1 MDYIS
6 VKTIDGGVMKIS
18 KLVAGVTFIGP
29 NQTMETTSEM
39 LDTYMAAGG
48 NALDLARKYGNA
60 EGLAGQWCQLSGK
73 RDQIHLITK
82 GGFHQRLS
90 HDELLSDFY
99 TSLSELKT
107 DIDIYL
113 LHRDDLSRP
122 VSEIMDTV
130 HEIAMTGRVRA
141 VGASNWT
148 IDRILEANEYARKNG
163 KTPFTISEIQW
174 SYATCTPDMWKDPTL
189 CCMNAHEYSK
199 YLENDIPIISFSS
212 QGRAM
217 FTRLYNGTAK
227 WGDFT
232 SGNNTMECE
241 ENVKKFDK
249 VKEYC
254 DKNGAN
260 PTALCLAYLLC
271 NKVNVAPII
280 GCNNVEE
287 LKDSLNGLDFKIDQA
302 TIDWMNDIR

>member
-1 MDYIS
+1 
-6 VKTIDGGVMKIS
+6 MKIS

-29 NQTMETTSEM
+29 NQTAENTDAM
-39 LDTYMAAGG
+39 LDMFMAAGG

-60 EGLAGQWCQLSGK
+60 EALAGEWCRRSGK

-90 HDELLSDFY
+90 HDELLADFY

-113 LHRDDLSRP
+113 LHRDDLNRP

-141 VGASNWT
+141 IGASNWT
-148 IDRILEANEYARKNG
+148 MERILEANAYAIKNG

-174 SYATCTPDMWKDPTL
+174 SYATCKPEMWNDPTL
-189 CCMNAHEYSK
+189 CCMNDHEYSQ

-217 FTRLYNGTAK
+217 FTRLYNNSAQ
-227 WGDFT
+227 WEDFDE
-232 SGNNTMECE
+232 GNNTMLCD
-241 ENVKKFDK
+241 ENYKKYEK

-254 DKNGAN
+254 DKNHAN
-260 PTALCLAYLLC
+260 PTALCLSYLLC
-271 NKVNVAPII
+271 NKVSVAPII
-280 GCNNVEE
+280 GCRNTDE
-287 LKDSLNGLDFKIDQA
+287 LKDSLNSLTFKIDQE
-302 TIDWMNDIR
+302 TIKWMDNII